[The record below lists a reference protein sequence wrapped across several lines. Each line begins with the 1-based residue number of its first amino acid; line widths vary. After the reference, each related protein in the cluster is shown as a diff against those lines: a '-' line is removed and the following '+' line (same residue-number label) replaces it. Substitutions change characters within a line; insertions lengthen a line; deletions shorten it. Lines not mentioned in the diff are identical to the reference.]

1 MALFKRRK
9 LQKQRGSFKTTPKEA
24 KKIGGSAMVSKD
36 QMKRIIDALLNTTTF
51 LNEHNE
57 EEKREIEIAIERIT
71 EAAFWLNYSVEEEE
85 E

>member
-1 MALFKRRK
+1 
-9 LQKQRGSFKTTPKEA
+9 
-24 KKIGGSAMVSKD
+24 MVSKD